1 MRLLFSSSEAD
12 LVEEMGRRL
21 LAAGIA
27 CEIRYRPERPG
38 SRRFRGYRELWI
50 ERDKTPHWAEAFQ
63 GMNCDVALN

>member
-21 LAAGIA
+21 LEAGIA

-38 SRRFRGYRELWI
+38 STSFCGYRELWI
-50 ERDKTPHWAEAFQ
+50 EEDKTPSWAELFQ
-63 GMNCDVALN
+63 GMNCEVALN